1 MTVMRPS
8 DPQLTVDAMP
18 GDAIPRVQPMLEI
31 GKTGLRRV
39 SGYVDEE
46 FLPQLRGR
54 KAVQIYREMMDNDPI
69 VGALLFAID
78 RLLREVEWRVEPASQ
93 SPEDQ
98 QNAEFIEQNMQD
110 MSHTWD
116 DLISEVM
123 TMVPYGWAWC
133 ETVYKRRV
141 GPWEKDAAKRSKFD
155 DNKIGWRKI
164 SLRAQETLLRWVFD
178 EDGGIKALVQ
188 MAPPLY
194 APTVIPIEKSLLFR
208 TTVAKNNPEGR
219 SLLRTAYRPWYM
231 KKRLEEYEGIG
242 IERDLAG
249 LPMARL
255 PAEYLDAVPGSK
267 QDLMVKAFRKMVR
280 SVRRDEQEGILLPSL
295 FDENGNQLFEFELLT
310 SGGSR
315 QFDTD
320 SIIQRYEQRILMSVL
335 ADFILVGHEETGSY
349 SMHTDKRG
357 LFQTAINSIAQSIA
371 EVFNRY
377 AIPRLFA
384 INGIKPL
391 QLPTIVPNDI
401 DPPDLTQLGGFMQQM
416 TAAGMQWFPDPELE
430 KFIRDAARL
439 PELDPDTEAIKDAQA
454 RQQNVMNLAQ
464 QRMQAIQMEQE
475 AQQGQIQVQQSQLG
489 VQQQQ
494 AQFEADPTGQGQ
506 QKEDLSGPVQAQNLQ
521 QKGQLDAQS
530 AKQALGHQ
538 DKAKKLELEHAAR
551 TNKQKLTHAEQLH
564 RLKLAQEQMRLKNMK
579 QQPAKAAAKKAPA
592 KVPPKKGAPRG
603 RGR

>member
-1 MTVMRPS
+1 MTMMRPS
-8 DPQLTVDAMP
+8 DQVAAVDAMP
-18 GDAIPRVQPMLEI
+18 GDKIPPVQPMLEI

-78 RLLREVEWRVEPASQ
+78 RLLREIEWRVEPASQ

-98 QNAEFIEQNMQD
+98 QNAEFVEQNMQD

-141 GPWEKDAAKRSKFD
+141 GPWEKSPTKRSKFT

-164 SLRAQETLLRWVFD
+164 SLRSQETLTRWVFD
-178 EDGGIKALVQ
+178 ENGGIQAMVQ

-194 APTVIPIEKSLLFR
+194 QVTVIPIEKSLLFR
-208 TTVAKNNPEGR
+208 TNIAKNNPEGR

-249 LPMARL
+249 LPMGRL

-267 QDLMVKAFRKMVR
+267 QESMVKAFRKMVR
-280 SVRRDEQEGILLPSL
+280 SVRRDEQEGIILPSL
-295 FDENGNQLFEFELLT
+295 FDENGNQLFDFELLT

-320 SIIQRYEQRILMSVL
+320 TIIQRYEQRILMSVL

-357 LFQTAINSIAQSIA
+357 LFQTAINSIAQSVA

-384 INGIKPL
+384 INGIKPM
-391 QLPTIVPNDI
+391 QLPTIAPNDV
-401 DPPDLTQLGGFMQQM
+401 DPPDITQLGGFLQQL
-416 TAAGMQWFPDPELE
+416 TAAGMQLFPDPELE
-430 KFIRDAARL
+430 RFIRDAARL
-439 PELDPDTEAIKDAQA
+439 PQLDPEVEAIKDAQA
-454 RQQNVMNLAQ
+454 RQQNVINLAQ
-464 QRMQAIQMEQE
+464 QHMQAIQMEQE
-475 AQQGQIQVQQSQLG
+475 AQQGQIGIQQGQLG
-489 VQQQQ
+489 VAQQQ
-494 AQFEADPTGQGQ
+494 AQYEADPTGQGA
-506 QKEDLSGPVQAQNLQ
+506 QKQDLTGPVQADNLK
-521 QKGQLDAQS
+521 QKGQFDAQS
-530 AKQALGHQ
+530 AKMALGHT
-538 DKAKKLELEHAAR
+538 DRAKKQELEHTAR
-551 TNKQKLTHAEQLH
+551 TNKQKLTHADQLQ
-564 RLKLAQEQMRLKNMK
+564 RLKLAQEQQRLKNMK
-579 QQPAKAAAKKAPA
+579 QPAKAPAKKAPA
-592 KVPPKKGAPRG
+592 KAPAKKGAPRG